1 MNGVPAEHLAG
12 VLGHELRNP
21 LASAMTGVMLTRELI
36 DGDDPRGPLL
46 DGVLRDLD
54 RITRLIDGWL
64 RLSRTGGTQPA
75 TVAVDELI
83 EAVAGRHAAEFVSR
97 CPDAVVSGDRSLLE
111 RALEN
116 LVENAR
122 QAGARHVRIAAQCLA
137 GEVSIHV
144 EDDGRGIA
152 AENLGKVFAPG
163 WSGRGGNG
171 LGLYTVAQTVAAHRG
186 QVRCVPL
193 ERGTRFTIRLPITA
207 APHCAASSTSL
218 A

>member
-1 MNGVPAEHLAG
+1 MNGVLAERLAG

-21 LASAMTGVMLTRELI
+21 LASAMTGVMLTREMI
-36 DGDDPRGPLL
+36 DADDPRGPAL

-64 RLSRTGGTQPA
+64 RLARTGEAQRVS
-75 TVAVDELI
+75 VAVDEVI

-97 CPDAVVSGDRSLLE
+97 CPDAVVSGDRHLLE
-111 RALEN
+111 RAIEN

-122 QAGARHVRIAAQCLA
+122 QAGARHVRLAAQCLP

-144 EDDGRGIA
+144 EDDGAGIA
-152 AENLGKVFAPG
+152 AEHLGKVFAPG

-171 LGLYTVAQTVAAHRG
+171 LGLYTVAQTVAAHHG
-186 QVRCVPL
+186 HVRCTPL
-193 ERGTRFTIRLPITA
+193 DRGTRFTIRLPLAA
-207 APHCAASSTSL
+207 APHAL